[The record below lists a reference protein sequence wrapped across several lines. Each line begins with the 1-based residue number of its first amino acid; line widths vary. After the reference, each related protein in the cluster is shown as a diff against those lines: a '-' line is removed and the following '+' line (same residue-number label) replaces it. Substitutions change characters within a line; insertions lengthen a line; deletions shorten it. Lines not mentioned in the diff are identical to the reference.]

1 MKRIISLLFVVAVSS
16 VLSAVPSYKLSLRE
30 MGYGE
35 DWPVLFVGEQF
46 SCEEGKFAGSVAS
59 GKNGFGETVDF
70 TITSTLGKDRGLIA
84 RFEFPVSRE
93 GKTWCGTI
101 GREEPIKGTNG
112 NYSNSYTYNPRHF
125 LADGKDI
132 SGKKA
137 DLTFV
142 YVQSETF
149 IGSVYDAETGLAIA
163 VPRDLYCMFN
173 IFYDNAVQALV
184 IEYYFGLTDAAA
196 KHDNAAFRFFVTEF
210 DAKDYGF
217 RRVLQSY
224 YDNFPQYTHKRFDKN
239 GSMMAFIPP
248 GDVNNHDEIGLATV
262 WGARGG
268 AAVRGLK
275 YTVPGQLFV
284 NTPNK
289 KDSTTEEIMACIEE
303 KFKGKGAVESICRKA
318 DGNPVILSTYYA
330 DFLGTVNND
339 PAFPYGRA
347 FLEEIKQTLEKEA
360 AYYGGIAYDGLLGGM
375 NFNRDHFPLTNFALL
390 YNPASEKCFINN
402 YFSCLQLAKAVHA
415 ATNAP
420 VKVISA
426 NVTKPDL
433 LFGAP
438 FVDVTTGEPTP
449 RVDYRELAALRQ
461 ACGKKTV
468 ALLTKHLYIVDREGM
483 ERYFKHCLAL
493 GVYPGYFDGGTSALN
508 SGSSYFSNSRWLEP
522 ARPLWRKY
530 MSLAKDLANAG
541 WEPLPLAIVD
551 NAPSAVVERFGKMFG
566 LQYFTVRNPGYSAP
580 KAVLRIQQRKLFDK
594 ISQSDFGNI
603 VVVDELL
610 GKHLKSTVQ
619 GDELI
624 VDLPLGV
631 DDVRVI
637 SVNTADSLRARAVG
651 KAVRILDDRM
661 VTRKFESA
669 RGERLDAWQGYY
681 KIVRT
686 GGHTGKQCVSSC
698 PSLVLSQKSFY
709 PMGAPKEI
717 KVGLWVKAED
727 LQEPFV
733 CVVKVT
739 EHNSPSRFSEPQ
751 RIVFPKGTYDWQY
764 GSVTIKTQNN
774 FGGIFFNISYK
785 SNGKVYV
792 DDVEYIVDG
801 ENIATDPSFEGFVPE
816 EAFLK
821 ECDKLYGTMK
831 AGLEKV
837 RDNTF
842 VKEGTFADVLQNL
855 RGALFSMPYTREYRD
870 MEEIHSLFVTA
881 GLAQPPVTF
890 DINVPGAADFG
901 AKLAGKFTVTNKFG
915 YDIPADKVMLYVG
928 NAKVLPIGKPVIPAG
943 KKEEYSFAFDMQ
955 RDDVTVEVS
964 CLGAHAEAKVLS
976 TPIGVSV
983 LNAETL
989 PNGTLRANILID
1001 SRLGIPIMATVRY
1014 GWRNGISQEK
1024 KVRVQGST
1032 KTFVELDKPQ
1042 GESGNFILLVSV
1054 ENEQYKSACTYTY
1067 RMGQLAAEAVP
1078 RVDSAFSGY
1087 SEKALNDGI
1096 IYGDENTPWQQKAWA
1111 SNEETKEHWASLT
1124 FNRLIGKKLVIYWH
1138 KEEGVEYISRNFD
1151 VQVLGNEGGWK
1162 TIQQIRDNKAD
1173 VVNVAIPSPGK
1184 AYRVLQLPGGGSPT
1198 RPNLMWVTEIEV
1210 Y

>member
-1 MKRIISLLFVVAVSS
+1 
-16 VLSAVPSYKLSLRE
+16 E
-30 MGYGE
+30 MGHSE
-35 DWPVLFVGEQF
+35 DWPLLFVGEQF
-46 SCEEGKFAGSVAS
+46 SSEEGKFAGRVAS
-59 GKNGFGETVDF
+59 GRNGFGETVDF

-84 RFEFPVSRE
+84 RFEFPVARE

-101 GREEPIKGTNG
+101 GHEEPIKGTTG
-112 NYSNSYTYNPRHF
+112 SYSNSYTYNPRHF

-137 DLTFV
+137 NLTFV

-184 IEYYFGLTDAAA
+184 IEYYFGLTPADV
-196 KHDNAAFRFFVTEF
+196 KHDSAAFRFFVTEF

-289 KDSTTEEIMACIEE
+289 KDSTTEEIMVCIEE

-318 DGNPVILSTYYA
+318 DGSPVILSTYYA

-339 PAFPYGRA
+339 PALPYGRA

-375 NFNRDHFPLTNFALL
+375 NFNRDHFPATNFALL

-415 ATNAP
+415 ATNDP

-438 FVDVTTGEPTP
+438 FVDVTTGEPSP

-483 ERYFKHCLAL
+483 ERYFKHCVAL

-541 WEPLPLAIVD
+541 WEPLPLAIVE
-551 NAPSAVVERFGKMFG
+551 NAPSAVVERFGREFG
-566 LQYFTVRNPGYSAP
+566 KQYYTVRNPGYGAP
-580 KAVLRIQQRKLFDK
+580 KAVLRIRQNNLGGV
-594 ISQSDFGNI
+594 I
-603 VVVDELL
+603 VVDELS
-610 GKHLKSTVQ
+610 GKHLTGAVQ
-619 GDELI
+619 GNELI
-624 VDLPLGV
+624 VDMPLGV

-637 SVNTADSLRARAVG
+637 SVNTAESLRARVVA
-651 KAVRILDDRM
+651 KAVSILDDRT

-669 RGERLDAWQGYY
+669 RGERLDAWKGYY
-681 KIVRT
+681 KLVRT
-686 GGHTGKQCVSSC
+686 GGHTGKQCVASC

-717 KVGLWVKAED
+717 KIGLWVKAEE
-727 LQEPFV
+727 LQEPLV
-733 CVVKVT
+733 CVVRAT
-739 EHNSPSRFSEPQ
+739 EHNSPSRFVPPQ

-764 GSVTIKTQNN
+764 GSITLKTQNN
-774 FGGIFFNISYK
+774 FGGVFFDISYK
-785 SNGKVYV
+785 AKGKVYV

-821 ECDKLYGTMK
+821 ECDKLYDTMK
-831 AGLEKV
+831 AELSKNPIGKPETLAE
-837 RDNTF
+837 
-842 VKEGTFADVLQNL
+842 VLKSL
-855 RGALFSMPYTREYRD
+855 RGALFAMPYTREYRD
-870 MEEIHSLFVTA
+870 MEEIHNLFVTA
-881 GLAQPPVTF
+881 GLAQPPATF
-890 DINVPGAADFG
+890 EIKVPSAADFG
-901 AKLAGKFTVTNKFG
+901 AKLSGKLIVANKFG
-915 YDIPADKVMLYVG
+915 FDIPAEKVMLRIG
-928 NAKVLPIGKPVIPAG
+928 NAKVLPIGKAVIPAG
-943 KKEEYSFAFDMQ
+943 KQEEYSFAFDMQ
-955 RDDVTVEVS
+955 RDDVTVEAS

-976 TPIGVSV
+976 SPISVSV
-983 LNAETL
+983 LNVETQQS
-989 PNGTLRANILID
+989 GKVRANILID
-1001 SRLGIPIMATVRY
+1001 SRLNIPIMATVRF
-1014 GWRNGISQEK
+1014 GWKNGMSQEK

-1032 KTFVELDKPQ
+1032 RTFVELDKPAV
-1042 GESGNFILLVSV
+1042 ENGNYQLLVSV
-1054 ENEQYKSACTYTY
+1054 ENEAYKSAATYTY

-1078 RVDSAFSGY
+1078 RVDSSFGGY

-1111 SNEETKEHWASLT
+1111 SDESPKEHWASLT

-1138 KEEGVEYISRNFD
+1138 KEEGSEYISRNFD
-1151 VQVLGNEGGWK
+1151 VQALGNEGGWK

-1173 VVNVAIPSPGK
+1173 VVNVAIPTPAK
-1184 AYRVLQLPGGGSPT
+1184 AYRILQLPGGGSRT
-1198 RPNLMWVTEIEV
+1198 RPNLMWITEIEV